1 MKIVVAPASFKG
13 SLSAVKVA
21 SIISKTISKLLSDA
35 EIVEVPISDGGEG
48 LVDNLLFFLGGEKI
62 EVTVHDPLMR
72 KIQTYYGILPD
83 KTAIIE
89 MASASGLTLLT
100 QEERNP
106 LITTTYGTGELI
118 LHAIESGCKS
128 ILIGAGGS
136 ATCDCGTGALS
147 ALGIKFLDSIGEVV
161 EGTGSNLIRIKQID
175 ESSLEN
181 KILNSNIKVICD
193 VTNPL
198 YGENGAA
205 HVFAPQKGASH
216 EDVTLLEDNL
226 KHFADITEKHLSS
239 GSINIEHAGA
249 AGGLAAGLFAF
260 AKAELVNGI
269 QYVLDKINFNS
280 LITNCDLIIT
290 GEGYLDY
297 QTKFSKAPYGVAK
310 RAKKMKIKTLMLTG
324 DYDVECKDFYKD
336 FFDDIFSMSE
346 LSVSKNESIAK
357 AEYYLEQTVIRAI
370 KSITNK

>member
-1 MKIVVAPASFKG
+1 
-13 SLSAVKVA
+13 
-21 SIISKTISKLLSDA
+21 
-35 EIVEVPISDGGEG
+35 
-48 LVDNLLFFLGGEKI
+48 LGGEKI

-72 KIQTYYGILPD
+72 KMQTYYGILPN

-118 LHAIESGCKS
+118 LHAIESGCKN

-161 EGTGSNLIRIKQID
+161 EGTGGNLIRIKQID

-181 KILNSNIKVICD
+181 RILNSSIKVICD

-205 HVFAPQKGASH
+205 YVFAPQKGASH
-216 EDVTLLEDNL
+216 DDVTLLENNL
-226 KHFADITEKHLSS
+226 KYFADITEKHLSS
-239 GSINIEHAGA
+239 ASINIEHAGA
-249 AGGLAAGLFAF
+249 AGGLAAGWFAF

-269 QYVLDKINFNS
+269 EYVLDKINFNS

-290 GEGYLDY
+290 GEGYLDF

-310 RAKKMKIKTLMLTG
+310 RAKNMKIKTLMLTG

-336 FFDDIFSMSE
+336 SFDDIFSISD
-346 LSVSKNESIAK
+346 LGVSKNESIEK

-370 KSITNK
+370 KSIMNK